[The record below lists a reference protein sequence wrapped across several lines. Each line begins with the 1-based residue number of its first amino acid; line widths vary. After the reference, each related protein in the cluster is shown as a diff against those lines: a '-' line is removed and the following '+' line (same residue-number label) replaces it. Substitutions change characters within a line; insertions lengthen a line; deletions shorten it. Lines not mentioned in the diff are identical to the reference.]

1 MVIVLVVYIYIY
13 DLKLPIGVNGSLP
26 RQTGNLVYPAS
37 CPIAAGIGSSLQIVE
52 LGSHFFQMI
61 GHHGEEE
68 KFSLLW
74 RSYVEQLQ
82 KLKSDHINGGLNFQL
97 IRVK

>member
-1 MVIVLVVYIYIY
+1 MIVLVVVYIY
-13 DLKLPIGVNGSLP
+13 DLKLPIGVNGSLT

-61 GHHGEEE
+61 GHRGEEE
-68 KFSLLW
+68 KFSLL
-74 RSYVEQLQ
+74 
-82 KLKSDHINGGLNFQL
+82 
-97 IRVK
+97 